1 MFDTVKAAH
10 DAHAECCY
18 VLSGSSQ
25 MLLMEHIAE
34 TLAGRV
40 SIFEMSPL
48 SLPECRTDS

>member
-34 TLAGRV
+34 TLAGCV
-40 SIFEMSPL
+40 SIFEMLPL